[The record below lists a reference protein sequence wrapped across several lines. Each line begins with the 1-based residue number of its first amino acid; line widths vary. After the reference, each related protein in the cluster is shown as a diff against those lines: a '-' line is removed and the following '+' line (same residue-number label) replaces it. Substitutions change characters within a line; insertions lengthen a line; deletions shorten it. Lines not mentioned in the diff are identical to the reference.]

1 MTELKKILHVD
12 DEPDIREIVKLTL
25 QEIGGYQVIS
35 CDSGQA
41 ALDQAEKFFPDLI
54 LMDVMMPEMDGPST
68 YKKMQTNEN
77 IKHFPVIF
85 MTAKAQSH
93 EIDEYLQLGGIGAII
108 KPFDPATLSDEIE
121 RIWEKHCDQ
130 KS

>member
-25 QEIGGYQVIS
+25 QEIGGYQVLS
-35 CDSGQA
+35 CESGQA
-41 ALDQAEKFFPDLI
+41 ALDQAAGFAPDLI
-54 LMDVMMPEMDGPST
+54 LMDVMMPEMDGPTT
-68 YKKMQTNEN
+68 YKKMQSDDS
-77 IKHFPVIF
+77 IRHMPVIF
-85 MTAKAQSH
+85 MTAKAQAH

-121 RIWEKHCDQ
+121 QIWKKYCDQ
-130 KS
+130 EG